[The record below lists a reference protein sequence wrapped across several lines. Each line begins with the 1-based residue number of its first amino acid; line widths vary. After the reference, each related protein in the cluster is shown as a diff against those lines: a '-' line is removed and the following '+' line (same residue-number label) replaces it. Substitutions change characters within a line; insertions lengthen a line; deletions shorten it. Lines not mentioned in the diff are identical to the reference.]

1 MKMRT
6 ASMNSI
12 INMIPD
18 TYQAEDDVSKN
29 YYFTISLRAT
39 ESHRCATTL
48 FHTVQRYYKV

>member
-18 TYQAEDDVSKN
+18 TYQAEDDVSKS